1 MPCGDGIGRGSV
13 GGDLAAGLMDQFG
26 RRSSVFVAF
35 AILAGVV
42 GFSARSQELPKAP
55 EIKAEQKPEGGLKSE
70 PSAESNKQS
79 PTPSLAPVPEVL
91 SGGQNGKC
99 TGHCDDAEKEGTE
112 FWPPL
117 WGYRLKITDTL
128 VAAFTALLFFATL
141 ALWWSTR
148 RLVRGAQETAQ
159 RQLRAYVFVES
170 ASITHVD
177 NNEGVPEVVV
187 TVRNFGQTPAYKL
200 ANLTC
205 LALCPH
211 PAPPHIT
218 AAMEQDML
226 ADITA
231 STDMGPG
238 HFQQAPVS
246 TNLGRPFTEE
256 EMQGLASGK
265 YVIYVYGRVRYVDAF
280 GNKQL
285 TKYRFMTGGEAG
297 VRGGQLAGCEEGNE
311 AT

>member
-1 MPCGDGIGRGSV
+1 
-13 GGDLAAGLMDQFG
+13 L
-26 RRSSVFVAF
+26 
-35 AILAGVV
+35 
-42 GFSARSQELPKAP
+42 
-55 EIKAEQKPEGGLKSE
+55 
-70 PSAESNKQS
+70 
-79 PTPSLAPVPEVL
+79 
-91 SGGQNGKC
+91 
-99 TGHCDDAEKEGTE
+99 AEKEGTE

-117 WGYRLKITDTL
+117 LGYRLKITDTL

-148 RLVRGAQETAQ
+148 SLVRGAEETAQ
-159 RQLRAYVFVES
+159 RQLRAYVFVET

-177 NNEGVPEVVV
+177 DNEGVPEAIV
-187 TVRNFGQTPAYKL
+187 TIKNFGQTPAYRL
-200 ANLTC
+200 VNLTS
-205 LALCPH
+205 LALCRY
-211 PAPPHIT
+211 PAPPHI
-218 AAMEQDML
+218 ASAMEQDML
-226 ADITA
+226 AGITA

-238 HFQQAPVS
+238 HFQHAPVS
-246 TNLGRPFTEE
+246 NGIGRSFTED

-285 TKYRFMTGGEAG
+285 TKYRFMSGGPAG